1 MQPKPQQP
9 PRQLRFELPA
19 NMNAMYANAV
29 MISQTHSEIVMDFI
43 QVMPNSQVARFQSR
57 IVMTPSNAEAF
68 LQPLGTNL
76 ERFEEKHGPISMP
89 PQPPTLAD
97 QLFGTVRP
105 ENADDPDAQERPDGD
120 GTLR

>member
-19 NMNAMYANAV
+19 NMNATYANAV

-43 QVMPNSQVARFQSR
+43 QVMPNSPVARVQSR
-57 IVMTPSNAEAF
+57 VVMTPSNAKAF
-68 LQPLGTNL
+68 LQALSTNL
-76 ERFEEKHGPISMP
+76 DRFEEKHGPISMP

-105 ENADDPDAQERPDGD
+105 ENDADADIQDKPENG
-120 GTLR
+120 

>member
-1 MQPKPQQP
+1 MQPKPP

-19 NMNAMYANAV
+19 NMNATYANAV

-43 QVMPNSQVARFQSR
+43 QVMPNSPAARVQSR
-57 IVMTPSNAEAF
+57 VVMTPSNAKAF
-68 LQPLGTNL
+68 LQALKTNL
-76 ERFEEKHGPISMP
+76 DRFEEKNGEISMP

-105 ENADDPDAQERPDGD
+105 ENADETDTPEKPDDE
-120 GTLR
+120 